1 MLNHPYK
8 LILGLGVGG
17 FITYSGAIYTHSVPL
32 SFFFD
37 LGLMGA
43 LIFTFLAI
51 ILFINFSRY
60 LSHAQRTPSYYI
72 FLASVVAFVAEV
84 AVHGLIDYDFYSYAA
99 RMFWFP
105 LSWVCAACNVVMAE
119 NPEL

>member
-1 MLNHPYK
+1 
-8 LILGLGVGG
+8 
-17 FITYSGAIYTHSVPL
+17 
-32 SFFFD
+32 
-37 LGLMGA
+37 MGA
-43 LIFTFLAI
+43 LIFILLAI

-60 LSHAQRTPSYYI
+60 LSHAKRTPSYYI

-119 NPEL
+119 NPDL